1 MEEIKE
7 KNNEVAKYS
16 NELNKVPL
24 RGMKLNEK
32 KVFMTLLWLVK
43 ETDGNE
49 VSIDYSRFIELT
61 QAKPRS
67 LEDGVKLVKGT
78 FRKILTLAIAEVD
91 TGKADEEFLF
101 FTSRRI
107 DHDTKRITV
116 KVNPDYAHFIKGFAK
131 SFTSY
136 PLEIGNSFKSE
147 YTIDIYKYFRQ
158 YSDTGFWAVTIE
170 DFRKLLSIPVSYNL
184 GMMVERIIKPSL
196 EELSTYYP
204 ELSFEKVFERKK
216 KGQRGRRKV
225 QSLRFHFTQEAHDEW
240 VEGKYDEVEKSK
252 SITNVPTWSQP
263 DYVNTTTEQEKADM
277 AKRKE
282 ELLAS
287 MDKIKKADAEPKL

>member
-49 VSIDYSRFIELT
+49 VSIDYNQFMELT

-67 LEDGVKLVKGT
+67 LEDGVKLVKAT

-101 FTSRRI
+101 FTSRKI

-116 KVNPDYAHFIKGFAK
+116 KSESRLR
-131 SFTSY
+131 SF
-136 PLEIGNSFKSE
+136 
-147 YTIDIYKYFRQ
+147 YK
-158 YSDTGFWAVTIE
+158 
-170 DFRKLLSIPVSYNL
+170 
-184 GMMVERIIKPSL
+184 
-196 EELSTYYP
+196 
-204 ELSFEKVFERKK
+204 
-216 KGQRGRRKV
+216 
-225 QSLRFHFTQEAHDEW
+225 RFC
-240 VEGKYDEVEKSK
+240 
-252 SITNVPTWSQP
+252 
-263 DYVNTTTEQEKADM
+263 
-277 AKRKE
+277 
-282 ELLAS
+282 
-287 MDKIKKADAEPKL
+287 KIFY